1 MLRLPVALA
10 VLAALTTAALTA
22 AAPAA
27 QVVPDSVAV
36 EAVPEAAPA
45 PRPAPRPAAR
55 PAARPRPPSG
65 TGARRLSGPRV
76 GFTVLSARNVEDI
89 NETFGESTYDPLTQM
104 YSREEIISTAFP
116 VVTQFGWQLERQMF
130 QSQSGLTALAE
141 TVLLVGGLERGIA
154 LPSASFVV
162 GVRTP
167 GGLEVGLGPN
177 ISATGVGYA
186 LTVGIANN
194 VGEVSLPVNA
204 AVVLGRDGVRA
215 SLLVGF
221 TFSDERY

>member
-1 MLRLPVALA
+1 MPRLVPSA
-10 VLAALTTAALTA
+10 VLLALLAASA

-27 QVVPDSVAV
+27 QVVTDSVAV
-36 EAVPEAAPA
+36 EAAPEARPV
-45 PRPAPRPAAR
+45 PRPAVRPST
-55 PAARPRPPSG
+55 RPRPPRG

-76 GFTVLSARNVEDI
+76 GITLLSDENVEDI
-89 NETFGESTYDPLTQM
+89 NDTFGEVTYDPQTGQQT
-104 YSREEIISTAFP
+104 REEVLSTSFP
-116 VVTQFGWQLERQMF
+116 VVTQFGWQFERNLF
-130 QSQSGLTALAE
+130 QSQTGLTALAE

-177 ISATGVGYA
+177 ITATGVGYA
-186 LTVGIANN
+186 LTLGVANN

-204 AVVLGRDGVRA
+204 AIVSGRDGLRV
-215 SLLVGF
+215 SLLLGF
-221 TFSDERY
+221 TFSDDRY